1 MDMTL
6 GLGEE
11 GNMAEGGVDRCRY
24 GGRTCGGLGCW
35 LDAGLMVEDGRWIA
49 ATNAHPML
57 HLHNHFH
64 SSANCAIDLGRGPK
78 DLNGREQPNR
88 GRMGL
93 GRGSIRGELIP
104 NNRPLHS
111 LHLLFPPGLICL
123 WGVSCLCR
131 GGQRQSWFH
140 CRLLSGVS
148 YAHT

>member
-1 MDMTL
+1 MTL
-6 GLGEE
+6 GLGEQ
-11 GNMAEGGVDRCRY
+11 GNMAEGGGDQCRY

-35 LDAGLMVEDGRWIA
+35 LDAGLVVEDRRWIA

-57 HLHNHFH
+57 HPHRRFRSL
-64 SSANCAIDLGRGPK
+64 ANCAIDLGKDPK

-88 GRMGL
+88 GRRGL

-104 NNRPLHS
+104 NNRPLHF
-111 LHLLFPPGLICL
+111 LPLPHYLIFL
-123 WGVSCLCR
+123 WEVSCLCR
-131 GGQRQSWFH
+131 GGQRQWWTH